1 LILRFIYFILTKN
14 EKELQFEGKTGSV
27 SLPDGSF
34 HEIGNVIEAC
44 EERWANGGGTL

>member
-14 EKELQFEGKTGSV
+14 EKELHFEGKTRYL

-44 EERWANGGGTL
+44 EERQANRGGTL